1 MIPTRPQCLALWDK
15 YNLPSAKRIHVEEVT
30 QLAKF
35 FASKLKAQNSNV
47 KINEALVEAAA
58 LLHDIDKNVT
68 KRAGERHPDTAERIL
83 KELGFDEVAEVVR
96 KHSLHAILDPELTP
110 KTWEE
115 KIVYLAD
122 KMTKYEVIGV
132 DHRFKLWYKEH
143 LPPEAV
149 KELNESFPKV
159 KQLEQ
164 EIYQAAGITFIDI
177 QEEFQQA

>member
-1 MIPTRPQCLALWDK
+1 MIPNRIQCLSLWDK

-35 FASKLKAQNSNV
+35 LASKLKAQNSKFKV
-47 KINEALVEAAA
+47 SMELIEAAA

-68 KRAGERHPDTAERIL
+68 KQPGERHPDTAVRIL
-83 KELGFDEVAEVVR
+83 QELGFDEVAEVVR

-122 KMTKYEVIGV
+122 KMTKYEVIGI
-132 DHRFKLWYKEH
+132 DHRFKLWYMEH
-143 LPPEAV
+143 LPPQAV
-149 KELNESFPKV
+149 AQLDAALPKV

-164 EIYQAAGITFIDI
+164 EIYQAAGITFVDI
-177 QEEFQQA
+177 KRELMK